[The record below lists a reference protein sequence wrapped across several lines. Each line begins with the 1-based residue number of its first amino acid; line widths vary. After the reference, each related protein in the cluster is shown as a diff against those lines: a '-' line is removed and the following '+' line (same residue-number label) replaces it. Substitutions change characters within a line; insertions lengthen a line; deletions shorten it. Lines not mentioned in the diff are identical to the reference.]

1 MPVRLPPR
9 TGLAL
14 AMMTAALL
22 TAAAPA
28 HATTC
33 AGLQAAL
40 DGADP
45 VVVLEGTCTGMT
57 FSITRPVTLSGDRSD
72 GFDGLNGTGAPGRVL
87 TITDAGA
94 VTVRDLILRDSTA
107 AGDGGA
113 VLVSGATAPSF
124 EDNMLFDNS
133 AGSRGGALAITIT
146 GAGPVTISGNLI
158 GSGFD
163 PNVSAGGGG
172 GVYVSNDQAPVT
184 LSDNEFV
191 GNQTGGAGGGG
202 VHIAMSNSAP
212 LSLHDNLFQLNK
224 STGGD
229 GGGALLQLGSSSLE
243 LTDNDFLGNKLAP
256 NGGVHRGAGLAVVEG
271 ADIHQESNFI
281 DKNVFEAGVATFAAG
296 GGEAVLSG
304 APFFSRSDEWSNS
317 VVPAADARGGGL
329 YFEALQFPQT
339 VHLENAVLAGNTLA
353 ANGEGGGLYLQG
365 VPCPGAGDLTC
376 AHLEL
381 MQATASGNQ
390 IGAGGSGA
398 GVEGFGSLLVQ
409 NSIIKQNT
417 GATDLASAGF
427 NPILVSY
434 SNVCAIFTT
443 PFAGAGNICANP
455 RLNAPG
461 PGQGSVLQ
469 TPFSPTLDRGSND
482 LVPPGLTTDFS
493 GDPRFADSDANRT
506 VVVDM
511 GADEAPHAILPPA
524 PPEGPGFTGS
534 GAGGDGG
541 GVLGEGAGGGS
552 ASTKASVKLLVPRV
566 SSSKS
571 RNNRFTVRFRPQAG
585 VSVDHFEL
593 QVLEFPSKRYRTVS
607 SNITKKSYLF
617 KGKYGRTYRFRG
629 RAVNRAGKGAYGR
642 ATTVVPLDDRGARI
656 KRRGRWQRPRD
667 GKAFGNRLSRAS
679 KKGAAIT
686 LRFRGKRVYIVAR
699 TSRRGGRMLVTLD
712 RRRRQINLR
721 SSKTLNRR
729 IVLTRKTSTRGSHL
743 LTLQVIRGRV
753 EIDAIGI
760 LDRR

>member
-1 MPVRLPPR
+1 MRLPPR

-14 AMMTAALL
+14 AMLTAALL
-22 TAAAPA
+22 TVASPA

-33 AGLQAAL
+33 AGLQSAL
-40 DGADP
+40 DGTDP

-57 FSITRPVTLSGDRSD
+57 FTITRPVTLAGDRSD
-72 GFDGLNGTGAPGRVL
+72 GLDGLNGALAGGRVL
-87 TITDAGA
+87 TVTDAGA
-94 VTVRDLILRDSTA
+94 VTVRDLILRDSA
-107 AGDGGA
+107 AGGDGGA
-113 VLVSGATAPSF
+113 VLVSGATVPTF
-124 EDNMLFDNS
+124 ERNLFFDNS
-133 AGSRGGALAITIT
+133 AGGRGGALAITIT
-146 GAGPVTISGNLI
+146 GAGPVTLAGNSI

-163 PNVSAGGGG
+163 QNVSTGGGG
-172 GVYVSNDQAPVT
+172 GVYVSNGQAPVT
-184 LSDNEFV
+184 LSDNEIV
-191 GNQTGGAGGGG
+191 GNEAGGPGGGG
-202 VHIAMSNSAP
+202 VQIEMSGSAA

-229 GGGALLQLGSSSLE
+229 GGGALLQLGSSSLA
-243 LTDNDFLGNKLAP
+243 LTDNDFLGNELAP
-256 NGGVHRGAGLAVVEG
+256 NGGVHRGAGLAVLEG

-281 DKNVFEAGVATFAAG
+281 DRNVFEAGAATFAGG

-304 APFFSRSDEWSNS
+304 APFFSRSDHWSNS
-317 VVPAADARGGGL
+317 IVPGPDGRGGGL

-339 VHLENAVLAGNTLA
+339 VRLENAVLAGNTLA
-353 ANGEGGGLYLQG
+353 TNGKGGGLYLQG
-365 VPCPGAGDLTC
+365 VPCPGGGDLTC

-398 GVEGFGSLLVQ
+398 GIEGFGSLLVQ

-417 GATDLASAGF
+417 GANDLATGGF

-434 SNVCAIFTT
+434 SNVCAVFTT

-461 PGQGSVLQ
+461 PGQGSVLE

-493 GDPRFADSDANRT
+493 GDPRLADSDANRT

-511 GADEAPHAILPPA
+511 GADEAPHAILPPP
-524 PPEGPGFTGS
+524 PPEGPGFTGT
-534 GAGGDGG
+534 GGGDGS
-541 GVLGEGAGGGS
+541 GVAGDRAGGGS
-552 ASTKASVKLLVPRV
+552 GSTKASVKLLAPRV

-571 RNNRFTVRFRPQAG
+571 LDNRFAVRFRPETGA
-585 VSVDHFEL
+585 SVDHYEL
-593 QVLEFPSKRYRTVS
+593 QVRQFPSKRYRKVS
-607 SNITKKSYLF
+607 SNIRTKVYGF
-617 KGKYGRTYRFRG
+617 KGSYGRTYRFRG
-629 RAVNRAGKGAYGR
+629 RAVTSAGAGSWAR
-642 ATTVVPLDDRGARI
+642 ATTVVPLDDRGTRRI
-656 KRRGRWQRPRD
+656 KRRGRWQGPRD
-667 GKAFGNRLSRAS
+667 RKAFGRSLSRAS
-679 KKGAAIT
+679 KKGAAIS

-699 TSRRGGRMLVTLD
+699 MSRRGGRMLVTLD
-712 RRRRQINLR
+712 RRRRQVNLR
-721 SSKTLNRR
+721 SSKTRNRR
-729 IVLTRKTSTRGSHL
+729 VVLTRKTSTRGSHL
-743 LTLQVIRGRV
+743 LRLQVIRGRV